1 MRTREMA
8 DLLCYWLVESGLTR
22 RPLLS
27 PRPGYLSV
35 SFGAVTTSTR
45 ASSMATRVRLVA
57 ADLIPE
63 GRVEVVV
70 EPVVRR
76 PRKRD
81 EICAWTISANI
92 SNRRPRNGASHLP
105 A

>member
-1 MRTREMA
+1 
-8 DLLCYWLVESGLTR
+8 
-22 RPLLS
+22 
-27 PRPGYLSV
+27 
-35 SFGAVTTSTR
+35 
-45 ASSMATRVRLVA
+45 
-57 ADLIPE
+57 
-63 GRVEVVV
+63 VEVVV